1 MKKDLETKLKD
12 LKIDL
17 NNYNK
22 FQKYNKSEFEEIMKN
37 LYMVWR
43 GRKIHKI
50 LFKFRE
56 ESSSSANS
64 KIHLF

>member
-17 NNYNK
+17 NTYNK

-37 LYMVWR
+37 LYMV
-43 GRKIHKI
+43 
-50 LFKFRE
+50 
-56 ESSSSANS
+56 
-64 KIHLF
+64 